1 MEKKTRLAWEEFLNP
16 DVLRQNLILA
26 SIYIAYF
33 EILKDSIIDRPK
45 EFFATEWN
53 QGEPNVSE
61 KYRDEILNRNK
72 SPIYS
77 SLSWYKENG
86 VIDSTDLDR
95 FTVIKSC
102 RNELAH
108 ELKYLITKGIEL
120 RFLEAFKDLIA
131 LLNKI
136 EVWWIANVEIPTDED
151 FADKEINESEIITG
165 PILMLQVI
173 LDVALGDEDRSRFYF
188 QEFTKLINEE
198 KINKSSNFSP
208 L

>member
-1 MEKKTRLAWEEFLNP
+1 LAWEEFLNP

>member
-1 MEKKTRLAWEEFLNP
+1 
-16 DVLRQNLILA
+16 
-26 SIYIAYF
+26 
-33 EILKDSIIDRPK
+33 
-45 EFFATEWN
+45 
-53 QGEPNVSE
+53 
-61 KYRDEILNRNK
+61 
-72 SPIYS
+72 
-77 SLSWYKENG
+77 
-86 VIDSTDLDR
+86 
-95 FTVIKSC
+95 
-102 RNELAH
+102 LAH